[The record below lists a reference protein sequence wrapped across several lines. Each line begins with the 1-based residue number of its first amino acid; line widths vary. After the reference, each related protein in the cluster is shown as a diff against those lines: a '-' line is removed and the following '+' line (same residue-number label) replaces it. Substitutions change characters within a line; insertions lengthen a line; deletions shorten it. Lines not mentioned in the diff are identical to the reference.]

1 MTVHFTLVCD
11 DPPHGVVLTHPG
23 PHPVEVV
30 KALHR
35 RTELSLWHSKVLI
48 GDLPATV
55 LADVPEGEAVTLAAA
70 LREAGARVD
79 AVRMP
84 PLRP

>member
-1 MTVHFTLVCD
+1 MTVYFTLVCD
-11 DPPHGVVLTHPG
+11 DPPYGVVLTDPG
-23 PHPVEVV
+23 PRPVEVV

-35 RTELSLWHSKVLI
+35 RTGLSLWRSKVLI

-55 LADVPEGEAVTLAAA
+55 LADVPEQDAVAMAAA
-70 LREAGARVD
+70 LREAGARAD